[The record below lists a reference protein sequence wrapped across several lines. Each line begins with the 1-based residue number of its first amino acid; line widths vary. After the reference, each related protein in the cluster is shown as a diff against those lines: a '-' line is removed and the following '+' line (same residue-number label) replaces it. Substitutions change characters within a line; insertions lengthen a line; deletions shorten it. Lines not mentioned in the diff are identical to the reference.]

1 MELHRSVV
9 AKINPFLEKKRKLI
23 KRSLITGLI
32 ASTSSVSMLGH
43 ATHGKTSQPE
53 EIFVWGEQ
61 KNSGQ
66 AGYTNPTSL
75 LLQEDIASIN
85 VATTEDIVKYE
96 PSLVIRRRFIGDA
109 NGTLG
114 VRGSN
119 MFQTSRSMVFADGV
133 PLHYFLQSRWSGAP
147 RWTMVSASEI
157 AQVEVIYG
165 PFSAEY
171 SGNAMGGVVVIETG
185 IPQEREIH
193 LDAGYFSQNFSAYG
207 FDDTLDG
214 YKAFVSYG
222 DKLGNLS
229 LYLSFNRLENTAHPQ
244 TFYYGSNSADT
255 PANPVSV
262 NGGIS
267 GFNELNNP
275 TMVYGDTGV
284 IDNITDNFKIKL
296 GYEFGN
302 WQSLL
307 NIAYEDRNALTDSPN
322 SYLHDDTGNT
332 LWRGAVTQ
340 DSHTFTIPASRFG
353 VSEQDRRS
361 LSTGLRIKGEI
372 GHHTEL
378 EANINRFAI
387 LEDQTRTSARN
398 PADPTYDLKGSITD
412 FDDTGWRT
420 ADLKFSFS
428 DIGISGLNIV
438 SGLRHEAYELNIL
451 DFDSENYAR
460 GYKNS
465 KTSHSGGE
473 TELNAFFTQ
482 INWDINDFWDLSLGG
497 RMEWWKSRNGY
508 YWDTEKNLV
517 PGQMQDKFSP
527 KLAVGYKLADS
538 WILRYSLA
546 KAYRF
551 PIVEELFLR
560 YRDIR
565 GAGTD
570 SDSTLQPENG
580 LHQNLL
586 LERALD
592 KGYIRLNIFH
602 ETIKDVIENQTNTAT
617 SVTSFFPI
625 DEVETLGV
633 EWIVNAED
641 IFTDGLNIRFNMA
654 YTESEIIKNTAN
666 PALVGKTP
674 PRMPQ
679 WRGNMLATFH
689 ISDNWDIGGSVQY
702 ASDSF
707 GRADNLDIRDEVYGA
722 QDAYTRIGLK
732 TNYRINSNWKT
743 RFGVDNLTDELSYV
757 AHPWP
762 ARTFYVSVEWEL

>member
-1 MELHRSVV
+1 M
-9 AKINPFLEKKRKLI
+9 I
-23 KRSLITGLI
+23 RSLSPSKFNHFAQKTHKHTTVTFAALI
-32 ASTSSVSMLGH
+32 ASALTVPSY
-43 ATHGKTSQPE
+43 ATHTPSSNIE
-53 EIFVWGEQ
+53 EVLVWGEQ
-61 KNSGQ
+61 KTSGQ

-75 LLQEDIASIN
+75 LLKEDMATIN

-114 VRGSN
+114 MRGSN

-171 SGNAMGGVVVIETG
+171 SGNAMGGVVLIETG

-193 LDAGYFSQNFSAYG
+193 LDAGYFFQDFSAYG
-207 FDDTLDG
+207 FSDTLDG
-214 YKAFVSYG
+214 YKAFASYG
-222 DKLGNLS
+222 DKFGDLS
-229 LYLSFNRLENTAHPQ
+229 VYASFNRLENTAQPQ
-244 TFYYGSNSADT
+244 TFYYGSNSST
-255 PANPVSV
+255 PLDNPVST
-262 NGGIS
+262 NGGIIS
-267 GFNELNNP
+267 FNELNDP
-275 TMVYGDTGV
+275 VVVYGDTGV
-284 IDNITDNFKIKL
+284 IDNVTDNFKIKL

-322 SYLHDDTGNT
+322 SYLRDAAGNT
-332 LWRGAVTQ
+332 LWRGNVTQ
-340 DSHTFTIPASRFG
+340 EGQTFSIPTSRFG
-353 VSEQDRRS
+353 ISEQDRRS
-361 LSTGLRIKGEI
+361 LSTGLRLKGDL
-372 GHHTEL
+372 GHHVKL

-398 PADPTYDLKGSITD
+398 PADPAYDLKGSITE
-412 FDDTGWRT
+412 FDDTGWQT
-420 ADLKFSFS
+420 ADIKLSLS
-428 DIGISGLNIV
+428 DLGISGLNIV
-438 SGLRHEAYELNIL
+438 SGLRHEVYELNIL
-451 DFDSENYAR
+451 GFDSENYLQ
-460 GYKNS
+460 GSKS
-465 KTSHSGGE
+465 DKTSHSGGQ
-473 TELNAFFTQ
+473 TEINAFFTQ
-482 INWDINDFWDLSLGG
+482 ANWDINDAWDLSLGG
-497 RMEWWKSRNGY
+497 RLEWWQSRNGY
-508 YWDTEKNLV
+508 YWDNEKNLV
-517 PGQMQDKFSP
+517 PGQKQDKFSP
-527 KLAVGYKLADS
+527 KFAIGYKPNEN

-546 KAYRF
+546 RAYRF

-570 SDSTLQPENG
+570 SDSSLQPEKG
-580 LHQNLL
+580 LHQNVLI
-586 LERALD
+586 ERTLD

-625 DEVETLGV
+625 DEVETFGA
-633 EWIVNAED
+633 EWIVNAQD
-641 IFTDGLNIRFNMA
+641 LLIDKLNIRFNVA
-654 YTESEIIKNTAN
+654 YTEAEIVKNSAN

-674 PRMPQ
+674 PRMPK
-679 WRGNMLATFH
+679 WRGNLLATYH
-689 ISDNWDIGGSVQY
+689 ITDNWDVGTSLQY

-732 TNYRINSNWKT
+732 TNLRVNKNWKT
-743 RFGVDNLTDELSYV
+743 SLGVDNLTDELSYV

-762 ARTFYVSVEWEL
+762 ARTFYLSAEWEL